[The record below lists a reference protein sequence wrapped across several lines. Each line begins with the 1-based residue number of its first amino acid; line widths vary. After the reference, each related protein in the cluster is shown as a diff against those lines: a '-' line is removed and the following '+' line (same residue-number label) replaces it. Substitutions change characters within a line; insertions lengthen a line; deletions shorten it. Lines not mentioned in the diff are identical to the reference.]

1 MNVTFVT
8 YPMAFHIPGGGEIQL
23 LALYNAL
30 NAEGL
35 KVNLFNQWKPEL
47 EKTDIVHFFSGISGS
62 YHFCKF
68 IKDLNKKLFI
78 SSSLW
83 INEENLNILPIDEI
97 RNQFSLADKI
107 ITNSLMESKNLAKN
121 LQIDIKKF
129 SHIYNGFPLKFIDN
143 TIDDDLF
150 RNKYNIN
157 CEFILNVANIE
168 ERKNQIL
175 LASACKELNKTLILI
190 GKIRCIKYLNEI
202 KRINSKVIV
211 LDYIPHSDMLISAY
225 KAAKIFCMP
234 SKLETPGLAAL
245 EAAATGCPI
254 VITKEGSTIEYFG
267 KNALY
272 INHNSTQSIIDSL
285 DEMDKNPITVPRT
298 LIKKFLWKN
307 CVKKLIK
314 EYKI

>member
-1 MNVTFVT
+1 MNVTFAT
-8 YPMAFHIPGGGEIQL
+8 YPMAFHVLGGGEIQL
-23 LALYNAL
+23 LAFYNSL
-30 NAEGL
+30 NSEGL
-35 KVNLFNQWKPEL
+35 KVKLFNQWKPEL
-47 EKTDIVHFFSGISGS
+47 DKTDIVHFFSSIAGS

-83 INEENLNILPIDEI
+83 INDENLNILPIHEI
-97 RNQFSLADKI
+97 REQLSLADKI
-107 ITNSLMESKNLAKN
+107 ITNSLMESNNLAKY
-121 LQIDIKKF
+121 LQIDINRF
-129 SHIYNGFPLKFIDN
+129 THIYNGFPQKFIDN
-143 TIDDDLF
+143 VIDDSLF
-150 RNKYNIN
+150 RNKYKIY

-168 ERKNQIL
+168 DRKNQTV
-175 LASACKELNKTLILI
+175 LAAACKKLNKTLVLI
-190 GKIRCIKYLNEI
+190 GSIRSTKYLNEI
-202 KRINSKVIV
+202 KRINPKVIV

-267 KNALY
+267 DNALY
-272 INHNSTQSIIDSL
+272 INHNSTQSIIDAL
-285 DEMDKNPITVPRT
+285 DKMDKNPFEVPQN

-307 CVKKLIK
+307 SVNKLIK